1 MCLQI
6 LPWLVGISR
15 CVSNSQ
21 VGYDQSIPADD
32 DDAQISEI
40 TQLKII
46 FNVSQI

>member
-32 DDAQISEI
+32 DAQISQI